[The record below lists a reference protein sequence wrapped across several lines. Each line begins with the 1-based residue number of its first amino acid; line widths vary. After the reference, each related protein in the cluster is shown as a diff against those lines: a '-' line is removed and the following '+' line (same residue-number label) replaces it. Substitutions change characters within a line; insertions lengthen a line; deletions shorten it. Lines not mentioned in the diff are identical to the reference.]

1 MVSVEFIFN
10 NNLIVV
16 PCDINEKMKDICQR
30 FISKAEITNNSSY
43 YLYQGNQINLELK
56 YGEIIGAEDR
66 NKNSM
71 KILANLVEEEDQTE
85 INALHKLKYI
95 ICPECGENIR
105 IKIENYKIIL
115 YGCKNKHKITN
126 ILLDEYQNFNID
138 FSKIICQKCQTKNRN
153 NTHNNEFY
161 RCCKCRINICPLCRA
176 SHDRQHNIINYD
188 RKYYICEEHN
198 EPFMEYCIDC
208 NKNICLSCEFS
219 HNKHKTDSYKNILPD
234 LDIINNKIK

>member
-30 FISKAEITNNSSY
+30 FISKAEITNNSLY

-66 NKNSM
+66 NNNSM
-71 KILANLVEEEDQTE
+71 KILANLVEEDQTK

-138 FSKIICQKCQTKNRN
+138 FSKIICQKCQAKNRSNTYN
-153 NTHNNEFY
+153 NDFY
-161 RCCKCRINICPLCRA
+161 RCCKCRINICPL
-176 SHDRQHNIINYD
+176 
-188 RKYYICEEHN
+188 
-198 EPFMEYCIDC
+198 
-208 NKNICLSCEFS
+208 
-219 HNKHKTDSYKNILPD
+219 
-234 LDIINNKIK
+234 

>member
-30 FISKAEITNNSSY
+30 FISKAEITNNSLY

-85 INALHKLKYI
+85 INALHKLK
-95 ICPECGENIR
+95 
-105 IKIENYKIIL
+105 
-115 YGCKNKHKITN
+115 
-126 ILLDEYQNFNID
+126 
-138 FSKIICQKCQTKNRN
+138 
-153 NTHNNEFY
+153 
-161 RCCKCRINICPLCRA
+161 
-176 SHDRQHNIINYD
+176 
-188 RKYYICEEHN
+188 
-198 EPFMEYCIDC
+198 
-208 NKNICLSCEFS
+208 
-219 HNKHKTDSYKNILPD
+219 
-234 LDIINNKIK
+234 